1 MALSHAIDLTAAVW
15 LVCRGRRCGPRAVA
29 SLASGLYVGPV
40 GTAPGDDVSSSPGA
54 GAGGEVA
61 APRIKIKSGGGK
73 DAGRLRLFVA
83 GSRRRPPS
91 PEPRA
96 RPAAWPSP
104 PPSSFLAQRLPSHHV
119 RSICQR
125 KSCSSLSRP
134 SARACGRPG
143 AEGGRCRYRYHIHWT
158 WTSYWTDIVQA
169 QQHSPGAQQPGD
181 SPIAK

>member
-1 MALSHAIDLTAAVW
+1 MRGASQAAEPSHAIDLTAAVW
-15 LVCRGRRCGPRAVA
+15 LVSRSHRRGPRAVA
-29 SLASGLYVGPV
+29 SPAGGLYTPASSARLLVTTSSHPPGP
-40 GTAPGDDVSSSPGA
+40 
-54 GAGGEVA
+54 ERA
-61 APRIKIKSGGGK
+61 ARS
-73 DAGRLRLFVA
+73 LRLWWL
-83 GSRRRPPS
+83 GRGGTHSLPS
-91 PEPRA
+91 RA

-143 AEGGRCRYRYHIHWT
+143 AEGGRCRYRYHIHWAT
-158 WTSYWTDIVQA
+158 WTSYWTDIGIGPA
-169 QQHSPGAQQPGD
+169 QRQPD

>member
-29 SLASGLYVGPV
+29 SLASGLYVGPID
-40 GTAPGDDVSSSPGA
+40 TTPGDDVSSSPGA

-96 RPAAWPSP
+96 ACRLAFSSALFFSCAAPPKPPRAIDLPAEV
-104 PPSSFLAQRLPSHHV
+104 LL
-119 RSICQR
+119 
-125 KSCSSLSRP
+125 
-134 SARACGRPG
+134 
-143 AEGGRCRYRYHIHWT
+143 
-158 WTSYWTDIVQA
+158 
-169 QQHSPGAQQPGD
+169 
-181 SPIAK
+181 